1 MSTFHPAVY
10 FCSGVATSLL
20 GLYLYYNS
28 TLLSNNKKSKKITS
42 KDILHWNEVQERRG
56 LANLLHKV
64 NHIAITVS
72 DVGRSLAFYTDILG
86 LQQIRRPNFDRHG
99 AWLTMGNLELHLIK
113 GVPTVHEGDDLIVGH
128 ISFESENMASV
139 LERLK
144 ALHIP
149 FKQNISV
156 PDPEKSRASI
166 FEGTSTKQTDVVQFF
181 VTDPDG
187 YYIEIC
193 NCDILTDFC
202 LGITKLHLFRN
213 LILYLLGI

>member
-1 MSTFHPAVY
+1 VKKNKMNKFHPVMY
-10 FCSGVATSLL
+10 FCSGIATSLL
-20 GLYLYYNS
+20 GLCLYYVAS
-28 TLLSNNKKSKKITS
+28 SSISKSNKKNKRITS
-42 KDILHWNEVQERRG
+42 KDHLHWDEIQERRG
-56 LANLLHKV
+56 LGNLLYKV

-72 DVGRSLAFYTDILG
+72 DVGKSLAFYTDILG

-113 GVPTVHEGDDLIVGH
+113 GIPTVHEGDDLIVGH
-128 ISFESENMASV
+128 ISFESENILLV
-139 LERLK
+139 LEKLK
-144 ALHIP
+144 ILNIP

-156 PDPEKSRASI
+156 PDPEKSSKSI

-202 LGITKLHLFRN
+202 LGYSIFYFLF
-213 LILYLLGI
+213 L